1 MSPRTVRWSVM
12 SSDADTTAVI
22 DATPTAVGTAAE
34 SSTVA
39 VADLNAA
46 VAQLDDALGRL
57 VSRDLVSAGEM
68 TDLLLDVRAL
78 LTRV

>member
-1 MSPRTVRWSVM
+1 
-12 SSDADTTAVI
+12 
-22 DATPTAVGTAAE
+22 
-34 SSTVA
+34 
-39 VADLNAA
+39 
-46 VAQLDDALGRL
+46 LGRL

>member
-1 MSPRTVRWSVM
+1 MPPRTVRLSLM

-22 DATPTAVGTAAE
+22 DATPTDIGAVAE
-34 SSTVA
+34 SPTVT
-39 VADLNAA
+39 VADLDAA
-46 VAQLDDALGRL
+46 VAQLDEALGRL
-57 VSRDLVSAGEM
+57 VSRDLVSSGEM

>member
-1 MSPRTVRWSVM
+1 M

-22 DATPTAVGTAAE
+22 DATPTLTGDAPELA
-34 SSTVA
+34 TVA
-39 VADLNAA
+39 TADLDAA
-46 VAQLDDALGRL
+46 VAQLDEALGRL
-57 VSRDLVSAGEM
+57 VSRDLVSSGEM

>member
-22 DATPTAVGTAAE
+22 DATPTDVGAVVE

-46 VAQLDDALGRL
+46 VAQLDEALGRL
-57 VSRDLVSAGEM
+57 VSRDLVSSGEM